1 MKDSERNIKAKEF
14 ESSGNVEMAI
24 ELYEQNVTIGS
35 HAPFPYKRLA
45 LIYKKRKDIENEIR
59 VLKAL
64 LSIMENE
71 GKKYKWIEGTKP
83 YQKIEDVR
91 TQLHKALERKTS

>member
-1 MKDSERNIKAKEF
+1 MKDSERNLKGKEF
-14 ESSGNVEMAI
+14 ESLGNVEMAI

-35 HAPFPYKRLA
+35 AAPFPYKRLA
-45 LIYKKRKDIENEIR
+45 LIYKKRKDIDNEIR

-71 GKKYKWIEGTKP
+71 GKKYGWVEGTKS
-83 YQKIEDVR
+83 YAKIEEIR
-91 TQLHKALERKTS
+91 NLLHKALERKTS